1 MVVRGHWWSVG
12 ARGGA
17 GGPEREV
24 AGCGGTGG
32 SSLLVTCLVRLLL
45 FYYGCFISGVIG

>member
-24 AGCGGTGG
+24 ASCGGTGG
-32 SSLLVTCLVRLLL
+32 SSLLVRLLL
-45 FYYGCFISGVIG
+45 FDYGCFISGVIG